1 MSKPVERVEV
11 ITGRERRRRYTA
23 EEKVRLVEET
33 TRPGMTVSAVA
44 RLHGVSPSLLFGW
57 RRRMAEGGLEAVRAD
72 EDVVPASRV
81 RELEAKVREL
91 ERLLG
96 RKTMEVEI
104 LREALDQAR
113 PQKTELALAIAATGR
128 FPVKTVAD
136 TLGVARSNLVDG
148 LRHPERRRRGPYRR
162 AGDDD
167 LLAAIRAITDARPTY
182 GYRRVAALL
191 NRARRA
197 SGEPPVNRKR
207 VLRLMQQA
215 SLTLQLHT
223 GRRPIRA
230 HEGTVVAPASN
241 RRWASDGF
249 EISCWNGEVVRV
261 AFAIDTHDREV
272 MAWVA
277 TIGAGISG
285 EMVRDMMLEC
295 VERRF
300 DAVRAPEPVQWLAD
314 NGSAYT
320 AAETVDFATALNLVA
335 CFTPVRSPE
344 SNGVCEAFVK
354 TMKRDY
360 VRVNPRPN
368 AISVLQQL
376 PAWFDDYNAVHPH
389 SGLRMLSPRE
399 FIAQQS
405 ATPAAC
411 PV

>member
-1 MSKPVERVEV
+1 VK
-11 ITGRERRRRYTA
+11 
-23 EEKVRLVEET
+23 
-33 TRPGMTVSAVA
+33 AV
-44 RLHGVSPSLLFGW
+44 
-57 RRRMAEGGLEAVRAD
+57 
-72 EDVVPASRV
+72 
-81 RELEAKVREL
+81 
-91 ERLLG
+91 
-96 RKTMEVEI
+96 T
-104 LREALDQAR
+104 
-113 PQKTELALAIAATGR
+113 
-128 FPVKTVAD
+128 D
-136 TLGVARSNLVDG
+136 TLGVARSNLVDQ

-162 AGDDD
+162 AGDDE
-167 LLAAIRAITDARPTY
+167 LTAEIRAITDARPTY

-197 SGEPPVNRKR
+197 SGEPPVSRKR

-215 SLTLQLHT
+215 SLTLQPHT

-249 EISCWNGEVVRV
+249 EIPCWNGEVVRV

-272 MAWVA
+272 IAWVA

-295 VERRF
+295 VECRF

-320 AAETVDFATALNLVA
+320 AAETVDFATALNLIA

-376 PAWFDDYNAVHPH
+376 PAWFEDYNAIHPH

-405 ATPAAC
+405 ATPAVC